1 MKAFDRLLKRRQA
14 AQQRQLL
21 SDGKKIQSLEKSLV
35 ALQGLLMEG
44 CELLN
49 KKLEDEALAAASGC
63 LLQAQEIYKVLEKS
77 PVESGVDLVELRS
90 ALSELQGEIDR
101 QQAMGC

>member
-1 MKAFDRLLKRRQA
+1 MKAFDRLLKRRQ

-77 PVESGVDLVELRS
+77 PVESVDMVELRS

-101 QQAMGC
+101 QQALGC